1 MDARTTKPKLLPAKN
16 YLAMIEGSVG
26 SRAYRHLY
34 AQVGEQTV
42 DLAKGGQIS
51 CALFVS
57 SVLYHFK
64 MIGDLHATVGS
75 TVADMLK
82 SGWYVTQEYKP
93 GFVLEWEPAVQADGE
108 SHGHLG
114 FYMGQDAISHSDRD
128 LSPARHSLDMSDGS
142 NERQSR
148 TIVAVYGHPMLE

>member
-1 MDARTTKPKLLPAKN
+1 MDARTTTPKLLPAKN
-16 YLAMIEGSVG
+16 YLAMIEGSIG
-26 SRAYRHLY
+26 SRAYRHLF
-34 AQVGEQTV
+34 ADMDGEVV

-64 MIGDLHATVGS
+64 LVGDLHATVGS
-75 TVADMLK
+75 TVADMLT
-82 SGWYVTQEYKP
+82 SGWYVAQERKP
-93 GFVLEWEPAVQADGE
+93 GFVLEWEPALQADGE

-114 FYMGQDAISHSDRD
+114 FYMGPDAISHSDRD

-142 NERQSR
+142 NERQPR
-148 TIVAVYGHPMLE
+148 RVVAVYGHKLLE